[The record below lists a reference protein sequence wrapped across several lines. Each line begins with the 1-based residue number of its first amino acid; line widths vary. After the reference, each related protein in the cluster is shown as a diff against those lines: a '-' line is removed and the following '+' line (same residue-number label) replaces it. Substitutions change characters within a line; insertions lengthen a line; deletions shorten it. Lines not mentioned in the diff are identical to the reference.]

1 MVAPSLSDGV
11 KSLIGASISENTKR
25 AYGRSLAELEEW
37 LVGRSL
43 NDALFAEYLL
53 FLFEEPPIGCGLAP
67 ASIGMVATAVGFQA
81 RLAGVD
87 SPVGAIS
94 LRALAGIRREGRDRI
109 RGQVSG
115 ISKEKADTVVCSL
128 SNGGPVSEKPSV
140 HLRDAV
146 MVALMSDC
154 LLRVSELHSLRVSD
168 LSVEESDGSGL
179 LCVRHSKT
187 DQGGEGA
194 VLFVGSKTVGHVRDW
209 LGRLAGLRAHQ
220 GLGDLAPESY
230 VFVRVRRGDVVDADP
245 APLARVSV
253 ARILKAY
260 GAVFLPEG
268 KRVSTHSLR
277 MGRGQSLAQMGG
289 PPLWKC
295 RRRAGGSLRLC
306 LRPTLA
312 VRGLLVG
319 RLADGEGVGIRHEPS
334 ARGQRATRG
343 AIARRRRSWN
353 SPRTFCSWSGC
364 PSSLWD

>member
-1 MVAPSLSDGV
+1 MNSLPVSPSPSGVAVAQPLYNGV
-11 KSLIGASISENTKR
+11 KSMIGASISENTKR

-37 LVGRSL
+37 LVGRPL
-43 NDALFAEYLL
+43 DDALFAEYLS
-53 FLFEEPPIGCGLAP
+53 FLFEDAPEGRGLAP
-67 ASIGMVATAVGFQA
+67 ASIGMVVAAVGFKA

-94 LRALAGIRREGRDRI
+94 LRALAGIRREGRDLG

-115 ISKEKADTVVCSL
+115 ISWDKADTMVCSL

-140 HLRDAV
+140 KLRDAA

-154 LLRVSELHSLRVSD
+154 LLRVSELLSLRVSD

-187 DQGGEGA
+187 DQEGEGA
-194 VLFVGSKTVGHVRDW
+194 VLFVDSKTVGHVRDW
-209 LGRLAGLRAHQ
+209 FGRLSGLRDRQ

-245 APLARVSV
+245 SPLRRVLV

-268 KRVSTHSLR
+268 QRVSTHSLR
-277 MGRGQSLAQMGG
+277 VGSAQSLAQRGASLVEMQEAGR
-289 PPLWKC
+289 WK
-295 RRRAGGSLRLC
+295 S
-306 LRPTLA
+306 
-312 VRGLLVG
+312 
-319 RLADGEGVGIRHEPS
+319 PS
-334 ARGQRATRG
+334 MPASYSRGQRAARG
-343 AIARRRRSWN
+343 AVARLRYGVDS
-353 SPRTFCSWSGC
+353 
-364 PSSLWD
+364 